1 MAKSDKKNDE
11 TEEPTVLEE
20 PGVAEEAM
28 ADEAA
33 DSVWMRGLWMLVF
46 VILMWPARGILI
58 VAGLIQFLWLLFAG
72 ERNDHIAE
80 FGEDLGD
87 WMARATIY
95 VSGATEDRPFPFD
108 RWGIP
113 D

>member
-1 MAKSDKKNDE
+1 MAKKDDE
-11 TEEPTVLEE
+11 DPVVLEE
-20 PGVAEEAM
+20 PGDGIEG
-28 ADEAA
+28 DE
-33 DSVWMRGLWMLVF
+33 DENIWLRGLWMILF
-46 VILMWPARGILI
+46 IALMWVARGILI
-58 VAGLIQFLWLLFAG
+58 VAAVIQFLWMLFG
-72 ERNDHIAE
+72 GGKNPHIAE